1 MERKTATAEQN
12 SSQSELNRLLQDDSL
27 RTTKHRSSAV
37 PAGYINEGF
46 EYNGINERENDVSLE
61 MGCVNEK
68 NTLLDEEE
76 KKRKEYI
83 PSTKSCIKKRALNIA
98 YKTVPAVVV
107 FSMVYL
113 AEKTGNKLPSCSKQI
128 EITISSIQKKMHS
141 EQDGSK
147 YMYKSE
153 YSTDI

>member
-1 MERKTATAEQN
+1 MKRETATAEKN

-37 PAGYINEGF
+37 HEGYINEGF
-46 EYNGINERENDVSLE
+46 EYNGINEREGDVTLE
-61 MGCVNEK
+61 MGCLNEK
-68 NTLLDEEE
+68 NTLLEEE

-83 PSTKSCIKKRALNIA
+83 PSTRSCIKKRVLNIA

-113 AEKTGNKLPSCSKQI
+113 AEKTRNNLSACSKQI
-128 EITISSIQKKMHS
+128 EMTVSSIQKKTHS
-141 EQDGSK
+141 EQDASK
-147 YMYKSE
+147 MHE
-153 YSTDI
+153 